1 MRNVTLKGKIVA
13 FKRLVISKIVFQSLI
28 ITVSRDIVNEL
39 EKIQKAFLCKS
50 YNPKKKHETLCIDFK
65 GAGLKNID
73 TSNKI
78 ISL

>member
-1 MRNVTLKGKIVA
+1 MRNVTLKGKFVV
-13 FKRLVISKIVFQSLI
+13 FKRLVIPKIVFQSLI
-28 ITVSRDIVNEL
+28 ITVSRHIVNEL

-50 YNPKKKHETLCIDFK
+50 YNPKKKHEALCIDFK